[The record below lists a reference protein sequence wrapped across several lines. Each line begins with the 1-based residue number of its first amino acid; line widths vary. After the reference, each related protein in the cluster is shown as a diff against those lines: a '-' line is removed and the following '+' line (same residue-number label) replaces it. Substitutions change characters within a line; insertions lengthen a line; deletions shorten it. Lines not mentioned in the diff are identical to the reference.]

1 MYVNRLITDASTI
14 SYLKMC
20 ENLFCY
26 AFGYESL
33 LTFVPQMGILIHK
46 LTLPY
51 PNRTIW
57 KCSYNFSKPLQ
68 KYSPVCYCFSDFEDR
83 TEEMGLPS
91 AAPFLSCPAGL
102 LIRGSAQRKI
112 KRQLPHEKG
121 NHTDRSALLAYARF
135 RSRGGTAC
143 ATGRSYRPAG
153 VRAKFPGN
161 QYRRKILLPGH
172 AGRSGAAYTK
182 GDYGWSVL

>member
-33 LTFVPQMGILIHK
+33 LTFVPQVGILIHK

-57 KCSYNFSKPLQ
+57 KCSYNFSNPLL

-83 TEEMGLPS
+83 TEEVYPPPLLGGGSIPVLPCG
-91 AAPFLSCPAGL
+91 AAYSRFRSTPN
-102 LIRGSAQRKI
+102 
-112 KRQLPHEKG
+112 KRQLPHEEG
-121 NHTDRSALLAYARF
+121 I
-135 RSRGGTAC
+135 C
-143 ATGRSYRPAG
+143 
-153 VRAKFPGN
+153 
-161 QYRRKILLPGH
+161 
-172 AGRSGAAYTK
+172 AGRSAMSAYACTCSGMLYQTSAARIPVRSHSPP
-182 GDYGWSVL
+182 GIRA